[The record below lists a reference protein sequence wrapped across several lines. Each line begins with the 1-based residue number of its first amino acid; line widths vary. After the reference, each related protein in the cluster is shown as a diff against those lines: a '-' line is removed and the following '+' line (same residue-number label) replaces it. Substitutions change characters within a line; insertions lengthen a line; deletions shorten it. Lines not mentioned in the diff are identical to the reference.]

1 MAKVLISMPDELLAR
16 VDREADRRGV
26 TRSGFLQDAAQ
37 RELGWPD
44 PVALDAA
51 LDRGR
56 AALVSVGAFESA
68 ELIRRER
75 DARDAR
81 DRRR

>member
-1 MAKVLISMPDELLAR
+1 MPDELLAR
-16 VDREADRRGV
+16 VDREADRSGV
-26 TRSGFLQDAAQ
+26 TRSGFLQEAAQ

-68 ELIRRER
+68 ELIRGER

>member
-68 ELIRRER
+68 ELIRGER